1 MKITINSVDLREG
14 SSYINLYMSTV
25 KVLQA
30 SVVIQRTLCL
40 SWTVK
45 WEVAVI
51 YFF

>member
-1 MKITINSVDLREG
+1 MKITTQSVDLQEG
-14 SSYINLYMSTV
+14 SSFIDLYMSTV

-45 WEVAVI
+45 
-51 YFF
+51 